1 MAKHLDQRLSK
12 DDWVEIYRARDKQEV
27 DLVRDTLEKR
37 KIRCRPNGGRKG
49 DQTILFVA
57 PEHQVEALELVSKI
71 GLGIPDNQVGTQ
83 QLGKDKAVSHQTTPH
98 FEKIEK
104 VAGATAGS
112 SVQKSYDEKQIRAL
126 EKQIRAFEKQIREK
140 DSTIDS
146 LKDKVDDLGKRLNAA
161 PSDGKQIG
169 ANYEKQIRE
178 LEFIIES
185 LKDEIAELK
194 RRIVPPDDAD
204 VRLYEMT
211 RELMQAHR
219 RNRKLTSTLQEA
231 KEKLEHLKEKV
242 EQLSA
247 PPNNYGVFLGV
258 NDDGTIDI
266 DLGGK
271 RWKVK
276 SDPDINVDQL
286 KKGQEVIVNGV
297 LNVVGVREF
306 DQRGEVVKVK
316 EVLDESRTI
325 VSLRADEER
334 VVEISESLKAETLKL
349 GDNVLLNHGTG
360 MIMEKLPKTEVE
372 DLLLETVP
380 DIRYSDI
387 GGLDEQIEAIRD
399 AIETPYLY
407 PDEYKEFAL
416 TPPKGI
422 LLYGPPGCG
431 KTLIAKA
438 VANSLATRV
447 RQQTGRDD
455 IRGYFI
461 NIKGPEL
468 LNKYV
473 GETER
478 KIREVFQKASEKSK
492 EGVPVIIFFD
502 EMDSLFRS
510 RGMGISSDMESTLV
524 PQFLAEIDGV
534 ESLRDVVVIG
544 ASNRQDLL
552 DPAVLR
558 PGRLDIK
565 IKIDRPTSDGA
576 KDIFAKYLTSDL
588 PIAPSELGRFDNDS
602 GKTVQHLIDK
612 AIDEMYATTEENK
625 FIEVT
630 YARGERDIL
639 YFKDFV
645 SGAMI
650 ENIVSRAKKMAIKQL
665 INSDGKEKGMTFD
678 NLKDAIHE
686 EYKENEDLPNTTNP
700 DDWAKIS
707 GRKGEKIVNI
717 RALVNESER
726 NKRKDVRV
734 IKGGAYL

>member
-1 MAKHLDQRLSK
+1 MSIKK
-12 DDWVEIYRARDKQEV
+12 
-27 DLVRDTLEKR
+27 RDTVGPFEE
-37 KIRCRPNGGRKG
+37 IQ
-49 DQTILFVA
+49 D
-57 PEHQVEALELVSKI
+57 ESK
-71 GLGIPDNQVGTQ
+71 P
-83 QLGKDKAVSHQTTPH
+83 
-98 FEKIEK
+98 
-104 VAGATAGS
+104 TAS
-112 SVQKSYDEKQIRAL
+112 SSDRKSYNQ
-126 EKQIRAFEKQIREK
+126 KQIREMEFM
-140 DSTIDS
+140 IES
-146 LKDKVDDLGKRLNAA
+146 LENENDDLRRRLKAA
-161 PSDGKQIG
+161 PS
-169 ANYEKQIRE
+169 
-178 LEFIIES
+178 
-185 LKDEIAELK
+185 
-194 RRIVPPDDAD
+194 DDAD

-258 NDDGTIDI
+258 NDDDTIDI

-276 SDPDINVDQL
+276 SDPDINVDEL

-334 VVEISESLKAETLKL
+334 VVEISEPLKAEKLKL
-349 GDNVLLNHGTG
+349 GDNVLLNQGTG

-399 AIETPYLY
+399 AIEAPYIY

-438 VANSLATRV
+438 VANSLAARV

-455 IRGYFI
+455 IKGYFI

-565 IKIDRPTSDGA
+565 IKIDRPTAEGA
-576 KDIFAKYLTSDL
+576 KDIFAKYLASDL
-588 PIAPSELGRFDNDS
+588 PIAPSELERFGNDS
-602 GKTVQHLIDK
+602 GKTVQHLIDQ

-650 ENIVSRAKKMAIKQL
+650 ENIVSRAKKMAIKRL
-665 INSDGKEKGMTFD
+665 ISSNGKEKGITLE

-707 GRKGEKIVNI
+707 GRKGEKILNI

>member
-1 MAKHLDQRLSK
+1 MEFMIES
-12 DDWVEIYRARDKQEV
+12 
-27 DLVRDTLEKR
+27 LE
-37 KIRCRPNGGRKG
+37 N
-49 DQTILFVA
+49 
-57 PEHQVEALELVSKI
+57 E
-71 GLGIPDNQVGTQ
+71 N
-83 QLGKDKAVSHQTTPH
+83 
-98 FEKIEK
+98 
-104 VAGATAGS
+104 
-112 SVQKSYDEKQIRAL
+112 
-126 EKQIRAFEKQIREK
+126 
-140 DSTIDS
+140 
-146 LKDKVDDLGKRLNAA
+146 DDLKRRLNAA
-161 PSDGKQIG
+161 PSDD
-169 ANYEKQIRE
+169 
-178 LEFIIES
+178 S
-185 LKDEIAELK
+185 
-194 RRIVPPDDAD
+194 D

-247 PPNNYGVFLGV
+247 PPNNYGVFLGT

-276 SDPDINVDQL
+276 SDPDINVEQL

-334 VVEISESLKAETLKL
+334 VVEISEPLNAETLKL

-372 DLLLETVP
+372 DLLLEAVP

-387 GGLDEQIEAIRD
+387 GGLDDQIEAIRD

-447 RQQTGRDD
+447 RKLTGRDD
-455 IRGYFI
+455 IKGYFI

-565 IKIDRPTSDGA
+565 IKIDRPTSEGA
-576 KDIFAKYLTSDL
+576 KDIFAKYFTSDL
-588 PIAPSELGRFDNDS
+588 PIAAFELERFDNDS
-602 GKTVQHLIDK
+602 GKTVQHLIDR

-650 ENIVSRAKKMAIKQL
+650 ENIVSRAKKMAIKRL
-665 INSDGKEKGMTFD
+665 IGSDGKEKGMTFD